1 MRSLALSTT
10 CFSLLSAVCSG
21 MPLVE
26 AEETPICSL
35 QSLYSFGEVR
45 DLLTILGPMV
55 SIVAEYTKRFMPLGA
70 FPWWRCGLGEYVK
83 LRRCWRLAG

>member
-1 MRSLALSTT
+1 MRSLALSTL
-10 CFSLLSAVCSG
+10 CLSLLSAVCST

-35 QSLYSFGEVR
+35 QSFYSFGEVR

-70 FPWWRCGLGEYVK
+70 LPWWRCGLGMYVK
-83 LRRCWRLAG
+83 RHRCGSVVG